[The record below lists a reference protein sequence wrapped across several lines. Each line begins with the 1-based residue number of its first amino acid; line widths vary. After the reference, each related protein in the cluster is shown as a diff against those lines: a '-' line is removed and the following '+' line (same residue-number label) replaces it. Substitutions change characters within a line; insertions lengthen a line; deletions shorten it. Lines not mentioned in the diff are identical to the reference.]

1 MSIIQ
6 KKWQKIATN
15 PWSCR
20 DKYCQKIALN
30 NTNIIMCA
38 EHRKTFIAAYYILL
52 YNYSSFFICMKS
64 IKNISILCT
73 LFFDATKIYYFLLQ
87 IQDLCYLEASLS
99 FPSYI
104 LFSSTTYILQ
114 YEKFSDFGQQM
125 FGLSSYITLVWK
137 KNTIRIIFHW
147 RVGTLIASFSPG
159 LSLVVESLV
168 SWLHPLL
175 LIFRVTVVSDS
186 LTKTVVL

>member
-1 MSIIQ
+1 
-6 KKWQKIATN
+6 
-15 PWSCR
+15 
-20 DKYCQKIALN
+20 
-30 NTNIIMCA
+30 MCA
-38 EHRKTFIAAYYILL
+38 EHRKTFIVAYYILL
-52 YNYSSFFICMKS
+52 YNYSSFLFAWKS

-125 FGLSSYITLVWK
+125 FGLTWY
-137 KNTIRIIFHW
+137 
-147 RVGTLIASFSPG
+147 AA
-159 LSLVVESLV
+159 
-168 SWLHPLL
+168 
-175 LIFRVTVVSDS
+175 
-186 LTKTVVL
+186 